1 MSKCRFWFVFVLVFL
16 GLSAPALAQDPDDI
30 TRENVELAPFAGYRT
45 GGGLT
50 GGLDDALSDLAIQ
63 NGASYGVTVDFN
75 LHKANFKFELRYS
88 HHGTQLDTAGFLPAS
103 SAPLDVDYLHAGF
116 LQETGSP
123 KSRFFVSVL
132 TGVTRFAPRGF
143 DPVRKFSISLG
154 GGAKIFLS
162 RNIGIRLEGRAYLTF
177 VETDAGAF
185 CANGTC
191 LFAFGGSNMWQGEF
205 TGGLI
210 LAF

>member
-1 MSKCRFWFVFVLVFL
+1 MSKCKRWIVLVFL
-16 GLSAPALAQDPDDI
+16 GVSAPALAQDRDDI
-30 TRENVELAPFAGYRT
+30 TRENVELAPFGGYRT
-45 GGGLT
+45 GGGFT
-50 GGLDDALSDLAIQ
+50 GELDDTVAERAIQ
-63 NGASYGVTVDFN
+63 NGASYGGTVDIN
-75 LHKANFKFELRYS
+75 LHKANFKLELRYS
-88 HHGTQLDTAGFLPAS
+88 HHGTEIDTAGFLPTS
-103 SAPLDVDYLHAGF
+103 SAPLDVDYLQAGF

-132 TGVTRFAPRGF
+132 MGVTRFAPKNF
-143 DPVRKFSISLG
+143 DPVTKFSLSLG